1 MSQQSWFFRKI
12 GYLFAVT
19 SGKLGPS
26 EWAKI
31 LHAQR
36 AVKTHRVRRRSLPLI
51 IASFVAYPC
60 VSIFGAWALL
70 AHSHIRAAIVWILGS
85 NLYLVFMVW
94 MGLRVMR
101 GELDQTTLEDR
112 ALMEYG
118 TPFAALE
125 EQQRVDLY
133 RRQTRGDFR
142 HDISSDERETRL
154 RLYSTDAA
162 YRILSPSIA
171 ALIAAYWAFCL
182 LAPFTKQRITLL
194 LTAVVFTWI
203 AVAII
208 ALPTLIRSWTEP
220 DDPGEPKLV
229 PGATHN

>member
-1 MSQQSWFFRKI
+1 MSLTRDYPETK
-12 GYLFAVT
+12 
-19 SGKLGPS
+19 
-26 EWAKI
+26 
-31 LHAQR
+31 
-36 AVKTHRVRRRSLPLI
+36 VRRIREQIPHPIVDADGHLI
-51 IASFVAYPC
+51 EFWP
-60 VSIFGAWALL
+60 LL
-70 AHSHIRAAIVWILGS
+70 ADYIREQGVEPKLERMAMS
-85 NLYLVFMVW
+85 YRSF
-94 MGLRVMR
+94 
-101 GELDQTTLEDR
+101 DQTTLEDR

-118 TPFAALE
+118 TPFAVLE

-142 HDISSDERETRL
+142 HDVSSDERETRL

-162 YRILSPSIA
+162 YRILRPGIA

-182 LAPFTKQRITLL
+182 LAPFAKQRITLL
-194 LTAVVFTWI
+194 ITAVVFTWI

-220 DDPGEPKLV
+220 DDPGEPRLV